1 MEAMR
6 VRWACF
12 LAIQPHQNYMYKAP
26 RHRCPPLYHHPG
38 TPCSRPVLLF
48 SSKGKMPMTTKAR
61 GWKWLQPRTNG
72 WLRRSGDYLLFQASR
87 GQRWRQ
93 GSGFPQHQ
101 DKGQAPALTRHG
113 AGTQLRLCVTVM
125 CDTETQ
131 PPFLDALLFS
141 PLPLPYPSQRDRQP
155 RRRRGKRGRW
165 ATPESKGP
173 RWCQDPR
180 LADSLFGAL
189 PLLSFVQAAWL
200 PDL

>member
-1 MEAMR
+1 MSVPPRGQGNMEAMR

-48 SSKGKMPMTTKAR
+48 SSRGKMPMTTKAQ

-72 WLRRSGDYLLFQASR
+72 WLRRSGEYLLFQASR

-101 DKGQAPALTRHG
+101 DKGRAPALTRHG
-113 AGTQLRLCVTVM
+113 AGTQLRLCVTVCVTHRPSRHSWM
-125 CDTETQ
+125 PYC
-131 PPFLDALLFS
+131 S
-141 PLPLPYPSQRDRQP
+141 LPYHCPTRA
-155 RRRRGKRGRW
+155 RGTGSHGGEEEN
-165 ATPESKGP
+165 ADAGP
-173 RWCQDPR
+173 HRKAKA
-180 LADSLFGAL
+180 LGGARIL
-189 PLLSFVQAAWL
+189 
-200 PDL
+200 D